1 MAKNLFSIIKSR
13 LQDRED
19 SEHQQSIIK
28 FSVGISWLIYILWVS
43 QYKVID
49 NYAIIASISY
59 IVVTLVIYIWIIYN
73 PAIHHYRRLIG
84 MLSDVFFI
92 SSIMYLT
99 GEIGAPLFGAYLF
112 MTFGYGF
119 RFGNRYLF
127 INALLNIVGFS
138 LVMNYNEYWQE
149 QKTLSYG
156 IIITIVVLSAYASSL
171 ISKLHSAVNEAK
183 AANEAKSHFL
193 ANMSHEIRTPLNGV
207 IGMSSLLS
215 KTQLSTKQK
224 DYSSTINASAK
235 TLLALINDILDISK
249 IEAGKISI
257 ENVDFDLYA
266 VTNTTAKMLES
277 QAKSKGLAFNTYIS
291 ADVPFWLHG
300 DEQHLNQI
308 LINLISNAIKF
319 TEEGFIN
326 FNISHVISSDD
337 IVRLRFEVIDS
348 GIGIAEEAKSKL
360 FEKFTQADESTTRR
374 FGGTGL
380 GMAIAKQL
388 VEAMG
393 GRIGFSSKLGEGSSF
408 WFELEFKNIS
418 ALPEAKDA
426 LVDFNNLS
434 ILLVNPLRKHSE
446 FIENHLITW
455 NAKFDIL
462 DNADIAIDNVTNK
475 SSGNNK
481 YDLII
486 LFDKY
491 LDSDPIKFTHKIKKR
506 YNGKLPGFILI
517 NDDSLLNQDKYQFIT
532 AGYNSIIDS
541 NPARSELYRAIY
553 ASTLNLHKDDSE
565 SINARINE
573 EEALYQSNHKPLN
586 ILVGEDNKTNQKVIR
601 NILEYNKH
609 NVTIA
614 DNGEIVLDILESHDF
629 DLIILDMHMPV
640 MGGVEAAKIFRF
652 MSPGKKHIPILMLTA
667 NATKEAIDACKE
679 ARLDAYLIKPVEP
692 EKLLN
697 TISQLVG
704 NKETIIPLE
713 NPTLNIIDLH
723 DPDNLPVI
731 DSNTLDSLRSMS
743 NEKSFIKKLITGYI
757 KDATKTIN
765 DLEVSAKNNDYTNI
779 ADLAHSLD
787 GSSRSI
793 GAKRLAKS
801 ADKLYKLINSED
813 RQKAHDDIKE
823 LKTLFEKT
831 QSALY
836 LFIESHS
843 SKNLNT
849 TN

>member
-1 MAKNLFSIIKSR
+1 MEKNLFGIIKSR
-13 LQDRED
+13 LKNRED
-19 SEHQQSIIK
+19 SEHEQSVVK
-28 FSVGISWLIYILWVS
+28 LTVGLSWLIYILWISS
-43 QYKVID
+43 QSIISD
-49 NYAIIASISY
+49 NAIIASVSY
-59 IVVTLVIYIWIIYN
+59 ILVTLIIFLWIIFN
-73 PAIHHYRRLIG
+73 PRTHHYRRLIG
-84 MLSDVFFI
+84 MMSDVFFI
-92 SSIMYLT
+92 SSIMFLT

-119 RFGNRYLF
+119 RFGNKYLF
-127 INALLNIVGFS
+127 ANAILNIIGFGF
-138 LVMNYNEYWQE
+138 VMNYNEYWQE
-149 QKTLSYG
+149 QKNLSYG
-156 IIITIVVLSAYASSL
+156 IIITIIVLSTYASSL
-171 ISKLHSAVNEAK
+171 ISKLHAAVNEAK
-183 AANEAKSHFL
+183 AANDAKSQFL

-215 KTQLSTKQK
+215 KTSLSTKQK

-266 VTNTTAKMLES
+266 VINTTAKMLEP
-277 QAKSKGLAFNTYIS
+277 QAKNKGLAFNTYIS
-291 ADVPFWLHG
+291 SDVPYWLHG

-326 FNISHVISSDD
+326 FNIFHVASADD
-337 IVRLRFEVIDS
+337 NARLRFEVIDT
-348 GIGIAEEAKSKL
+348 GIGIADEAKSKL
-360 FEKFTQADESTTRR
+360 FDKFTQADESTTRR

-393 GRIGFSSKLGEGSSF
+393 GEIGFSSKLEEGSSF

-418 ALPEAKDA
+418 TLPEAKDGP
-426 LVDFNNLS
+426 VDFNNLS
-434 ILLVNPLRKHSE
+434 ILLVNPLRKYGE

-462 DNADIAIDNVTNK
+462 DDAEVAIDDITNK
-475 SSGNNK
+475 NNGGNK

-491 LDSDPIKFTHKIKKR
+491 LDSDPIEFTHKIKNT
-506 YNGKLPGFILI
+506 YNAKPPGFVLI
-517 NDDSLLNQDKYQFIT
+517 NDESLKNQDKYQFIT

-553 ASTLNLHKDDSE
+553 ASTMNLHSDDFE
-565 SINARINE
+565 NINGSINE
-573 EEALYQSNHKPLN
+573 KEALYQSSHKPLN
-586 ILVGEDNKTNQKVIR
+586 ILVGEDNKTNQKVIK
-601 NILEYNKH
+601 NILEYSKH

-614 DNGEIVLDILESHDF
+614 DNGEIVLDILESQDF

-652 MSPGKKHIPILMLTA
+652 VSPDKKHIPILMLTA

-679 ARLDAYLIKPVEP
+679 AKLDAYLIKPVEP

-697 TISQLVG
+697 TIALLVG
-704 NKETIIPLE
+704 NKETSISVE
-713 NPTLNIIDLH
+713 NPTLNIIDIH

-731 DSNTLDSLRSMS
+731 DSTTLDTLFSMS
-743 NEKSFIKKLITGYI
+743 NENSFIQKLITGYI
-757 KDATKTIN
+757 NDATNTIN
-765 DLEVSAKNNDYTNI
+765 NLEVSAKNNDYSNI

-813 RQKAHDDIKE
+813 RQKAQDDIKE
-823 LKTLFEKT
+823 LKALFDKT
-831 QSALY
+831 QTALY
-836 LFIESHS
+836 SFLESHAS
-843 SKNLNT
+843 NNLNT
-849 TN
+849 TH